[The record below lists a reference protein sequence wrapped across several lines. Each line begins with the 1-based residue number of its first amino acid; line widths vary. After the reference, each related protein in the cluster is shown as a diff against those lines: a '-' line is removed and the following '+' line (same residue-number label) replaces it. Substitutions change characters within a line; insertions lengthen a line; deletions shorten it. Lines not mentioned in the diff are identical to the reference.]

1 MKALSVLALI
11 GIASPAF
18 AQVSTGK
25 QSVPVQDQKP
35 FLYDGLM
42 PKDSSP
48 PAPVDNPVT
57 TLTIGGSTI
66 TPPPS
71 TAQPLPASPQPF
83 LQSPKTS
90 AG

>member
-42 PKDSSP
+42 PDDSGP
-48 PAPVDNPVT
+48 PARDNPGV
-57 TLTIGGSTI
+57 TLTIGETTI
-66 TPPPS
+66 TR
-71 TAQPLPASPQPF
+71 QPLPEPPQPSP
-83 LQSPKTS
+83 QSPKTS